1 MAIAVHLKSP
11 STGLVKTGY
20 FGFSWTTLF
29 FGFFPALFRG
39 DFVTFIGGFLIA
51 MIIALA
57 TAGVGAFVISFLWAF
72 MYNKYYTRKLIE
84 KGYVLNDSPEINRQ
98 AADALGIS
106 VDNAAAAPA
115 SNG

>member
-1 MAIAVHLKSP
+1 MATAVTLKHP

-39 DFVTFIGGFLIA
+39 DFVTFIGGFVIA

-57 TAGVGAFVISFLWAF
+57 TAGVGVFVISFIWAF

-84 KGYVLNDSPEINRQ
+84 KGYVLTDAPEVNRQ

-106 VDNAAAAPA
+106 VDSAASATAN
-115 SNG
+115 NG